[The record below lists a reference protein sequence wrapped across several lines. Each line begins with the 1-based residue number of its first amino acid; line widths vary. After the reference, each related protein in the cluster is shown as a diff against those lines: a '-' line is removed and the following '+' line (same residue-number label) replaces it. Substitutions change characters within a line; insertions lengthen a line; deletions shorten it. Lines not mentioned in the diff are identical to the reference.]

1 MLLWFAWLLPGQ
13 AVQVEVTGGGHTL
26 QGRAAESWQAVSG
39 NCMARIL
46 GGSFTSLE
54 DAEIA
59 CEQNDE
65 CLAVYLVLES
75 ATYQTRGTCKL
86 TEPIPSWCVD
96 RGGVD
101 QCNTDPNTVQGGV
114 TFFRPGCEAHV
125 YTCPTCTCSNG
136 RAATGTAC
144 TSNHAHICKACSTGF
159 HLSAGKCAAKQCTCR
174 NGRAATGTA
183 CTSNHAHIC
192 KACSTGFHLSA
203 GKCAAKQCTCSNGA
217 AATGTACTSNNAHIC
232 KACITGFHL
241 SAGKCAANQRQVIS
255 TFEKS
260 ICSAASGLKS
270 YYSKDYESCKELC
283 AANAACHFFALPN
296 ALTQCSSGINADDC
310 WLYEKDAQSETCELE
325 GKACITTYQL
335 SGSASIPSSLVDR
348 SRLVEGP
355 DFAMP

>member
-1 MLLWFAWLLPGQ
+1 
-13 AVQVEVTGGGHTL
+13 L

-125 YTCPTCTCSNG
+125 YTCPTCTCS
-136 RAATGTAC
+136 
-144 TSNHAHICKACSTGF
+144 
-159 HLSAGKCAAKQCTCR
+159 

>member
-125 YTCPTCTCSNG
+125 YTCPTCTCS
-136 RAATGTAC
+136 
-144 TSNHAHICKACSTGF
+144 
-159 HLSAGKCAAKQCTCR
+159 